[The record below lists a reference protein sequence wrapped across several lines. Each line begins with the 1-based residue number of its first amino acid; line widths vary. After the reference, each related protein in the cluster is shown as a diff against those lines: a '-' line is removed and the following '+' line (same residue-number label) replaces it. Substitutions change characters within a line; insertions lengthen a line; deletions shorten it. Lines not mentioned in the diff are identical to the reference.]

1 MSNLHDF
8 LVEHAKF
15 PFPSLDERKSSGTTD
30 ISILDVNL
38 LETEWKAKVA
48 VRDNTLVQKLCH
60 TLENILGDT
69 PLAPRAENYLL
80 ASFSPL
86 IQFDELGREDGD
98 WSTNSSEARVSVY
111 GCSSFETGQFRA
123 DLRADSEV
131 ARQGILHCRKQMS
144 LGIRSICP

>member
-8 LVEHAKF
+8 LVEHAKS
-15 PFPSLDERKSSGTTD
+15 PFPPLDEPKSLGTTD
-30 ISILDVNL
+30 ISTLDVNL

-60 TLENILGDT
+60 TLGNIVGDT
-69 PLAPRAENYLL
+69 PLAARAENYLL
-80 ASFSPL
+80 ASFSPI
-86 IQFDELGREDGD
+86 IQFDELGGEDRN
-98 WSTNSSEARVSVY
+98 WSTNSSEAHVSVY

-131 ARQGILHCRKQMS
+131 ARKGILHRRKKMS
-144 LGIRSICP
+144 LGIR